1 MKPVQDRVFKAVQD
15 IAKEESYDFV
25 FDKSGDIL
33 LMYTNDKYDLTPKIL
48 TRLKSPVTTPT
59 TTK

>member
-25 FDKSGDIL
+25 FDKSGQLYL
-33 LMYTNDKYDLTPKIL
+33 LITNEKYDLTIKTIEKFKQ
-48 TRLKSPVTTPT
+48 LKTSP
-59 TTK
+59 TK